1 MLKTADAH
9 SMLRQVPPMV
19 RALTKRASSLEE
31 ENTTLR
37 EKVARFEMRDRAI
50 KVAREMEAKGLNE
63 HLSIEEKVASLL
75 EDPAQLATREAAV
88 QMAVEQVKLGSPAE
102 GKSDAG
108 SHESELVAY
117 LMDDDE

>member
-1 MLKTADAH
+1 MLKTADAY
-9 SMLRQVPPMV
+9 SVMRQVPATM

-31 ENTTLR
+31 ENTALR
-37 EKVARFEMRDRAI
+37 EKVAHFELRDRAI
-50 KVAREMEAKGLNE
+50 KVAQEMESKGLND

-75 EDPAQLATREAAV
+75 EDPDQLTTREAAV

-102 GKSDAG
+102 GKPDAG
-108 SHESELVAY
+108 ANGSQLEAY